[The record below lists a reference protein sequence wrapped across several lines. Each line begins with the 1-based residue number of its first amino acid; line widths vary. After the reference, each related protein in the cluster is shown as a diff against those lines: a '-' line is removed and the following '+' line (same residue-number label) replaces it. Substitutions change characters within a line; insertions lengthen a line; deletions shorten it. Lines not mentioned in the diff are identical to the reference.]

1 MVSQPCPKINGLA
14 VIYRNVS
21 ELVAHATNARTHS
34 TKQIAQI
41 ARSIETFGWTNPIL
55 IDENGNVLA
64 GHGRLA
70 EARKLGL
77 ASVPTICLSHM
88 TKAQKRA
95 YIIADNRLSEMAG
108 WDRAVLAG
116 EFKAI
121 QLLDPE
127 FCLDS
132 TGFEL
137 GEIEIYLDNECSS
150 EEDEV
155 QPADRSR
162 PPVSCLGDVWQFGD
176 HRLICGNALD
186 PVTYEI
192 LLEGHKAQ
200 MVISDCPFNVPM
212 QGHATGQGK
221 VKHREFV
228 MASGE
233 MSREEFTAF
242 LTTACQNLIKFSAL
256 GSIHFLYMDW
266 RHLAEMFAA
275 TSIYTEFKGLIVWN
289 KSNAGMGTFYRSKH
303 ELIFAMKNGLAKHI
317 NNFGLGDKG
326 RYRTNV
332 WDYPGV
338 NSWGQD
344 RDAELAMHPTVK
356 PVAMIADAIKDC
368 SRKGGL
374 VLDAFCGS
382 GTILLAAEAT
392 GRRARTIELDPY
404 YVDVAVR
411 RWQDKTGRSAIHA
424 GTGATFAEREKG
436 RAQ

>member
-1 MVSQPCPKINGLA
+1 MVTQPSPKINGLA
-14 VIYRNVS
+14 VVYRNVS
-21 ELVAHATNARTHS
+21 ELVPHTANARTHS
-34 TKQIAQI
+34 AKQIAQI
-41 ARSIETFGWTNPIL
+41 ARSVETFGWTNPIL
-55 IDENGNVLA
+55 VDESDTVIA
-64 GHGRLA
+64 GHARLA
-70 EARKLGL
+70 AARKLGL
-77 ASVPTICLSHM
+77 TSAPTICLSHM

-95 YIIADNRLSEMAG
+95 YMIADNRLSEMAG

-155 QPADRSR
+155 RPADRSR
-162 PPVSCLGDVWQFGD
+162 PPVSCLGDVWQLGD

-186 PVTYEI
+186 VVIYEI
-192 LLEGHKAQ
+192 LLEGDKAQ
-200 MVISDCPFNVPM
+200 MVISDCPYNVPM

-221 VKHREFV
+221 TKHREFV

-233 MSREEFTAF
+233 MSPEEFAAF
-242 LTTACQNLIKFSAL
+242 LTTSCRNLIKFSAP
-256 GSIHFLYMDW
+256 GSIHFLFMDW
-266 RHLAEMFAA
+266 RHLAEMVAA

-303 ELIFAMKNGLAKHI
+303 ELIFAMKNGTAKHI

-332 WDYPGV
+332 WDYAGV
-338 NSWGQD
+338 NSW
-344 RDAELAMHPTVK
+344 VK
-356 PVAMIADAIKDC
+356 I
-368 SRKGGL
+368 
-374 VLDAFCGS
+374 
-382 GTILLAAEAT
+382 GTPNSPCT
-392 GRRARTIELDPY
+392 QP
-404 YVDVAVR
+404 
-411 RWQDKTGRSAIHA
+411 
-424 GTGATFAEREKG
+424 
-436 RAQ
+436 